1 MATNSDGDRM
11 LAKWLKSGEYLP
23 AFMRDFHDQKD
34 IFKAMHF
41 TITNADENGNARDGH
56 IYVVDT
62 FLWYMARCG
71 YTLQRSRKGVE
82 FRDMEED
89 IEQMRKAVY
98 SAFTKAVE
106 AHHEE

>member
-1 MATNSDGDRM
+1 MAANSELTLTD
-11 LAKWLKSGEYLP
+11 WLKSGEYLP

-34 IFKAMHF
+34 IFKAMHY

>member
-1 MATNSDGDRM
+1 MATNSELT
-11 LAKWLKSGEYLP
+11 LAAWLKSGEYLP

-82 FRDMEED
+82 FRDMDED
-89 IEQMRKAVY
+89 IERMKNAVNSAFAKAVG
-98 SAFTKAVE
+98 